1 MRKIPKSNSFRA
13 INRKPTR
20 AELEARRLRD
30 LQRLNDAWRALTREV
45 RT

>member
-1 MRKIPKSNSFRA
+1 VKSYQTIAANRRKNPQ
-13 INRKPTR
+13 PTP

-30 LQRLNDAWRALTREV
+30 LQRLNDAWRVLTREV